1 MGRFTAAGLLT
12 LGLAI
17 AGCGGDTRPILIG
30 WGGGPLNDS
39 TVTPSLHTAE
49 LAIAEINAAG
59 GIHGRPLRLVILED
73 GGEPDSAV
81 RVATRLVDSGVVA
94 VIGHIYSSTTLAA
107 APVYNNPDNPVLQ
120 ISPSA
125 TSPLITQA
133 GDYTFRVCPSDLQY
147 GGALAHFVQQNLR
160 LSRGAVLYVNNE
172 YGRGVRR
179 TFEHEFSRLSGEI
192 TEVDPF
198 MEMNPDVGAY
208 LERLSQGQGPDF
220 LVLAAN
226 IDEGS
231 KVLQA
236 IRDRGF
242 KGPVLG
248 GDGLDGIED
257 AGPIGEGVYVATVYL
272 PSENTERNRKFLS
285 AYREKFPL
293 GNSVDYSAAA
303 TYDIVYL
310 LRDAMLRGGTGR
322 KELRDA
328 VAAVGQSEP
337 AFDGLTGSIAFDE
350 NGDVPQLH
358 IQVGVI
364 RNGTLRVAE
373 QR

>member
-17 AGCGGDTRPILIG
+17 AGCGDDTRPILIG

-39 TVTPSLHTAE
+39 TVAPSLHTAE

-107 APVYNNPDNPVLQ
+107 APVYNNPHNPVLQ

-133 GDYTFRVCPSDLQY
+133 GPYTFRVCPSDLQY
-147 GGALAHFVQQNLR
+147 GGALAHFVQQSLK
-160 LSRGAVLYVNNE
+160 LTRGAVLYVNND

-179 TFEHEFSRLSGEI
+179 TFEREFSLLSGEV

-198 MEMNPDVGAY
+198 LEANPEVGAY
-208 LERLSQGQGPDF
+208 LERVTQGQGAEF
-220 LVLAAN
+220 LILAAN
-226 IDEGS
+226 IDEGT

-236 IRDRGF
+236 IRDRGY

-257 AGPIGEGVYVATVYL
+257 AGTIGEGVYVATVYL
-272 PSENTERNRKFLS
+272 PSQNTERNRKFLS

-293 GNSVDYSAAA
+293 GNPVDYSAAA

-322 KELRDA
+322 KDLRDA

-350 NGDVPQLH
+350 NGDVPRLN

-364 RNGTLRVAE
+364 RNGTLRPAGE
-373 QR
+373 Q

>member
-39 TVTPSLHTAE
+39 TVAPSLHTAE

-107 APVYNNPDNPVLQ
+107 APVYNNPHNPVLQ

-133 GDYTFRVCPSDLQY
+133 GPYTFRVCPSDLQY
-147 GGALAHFVQQNLR
+147 GGALAHFVQHNLR
-160 LSRGAVLYVNNE
+160 LTRGAVLYVNND

-179 TFEHEFSRLSGEI
+179 TFEREFSLLSGEV

-198 MEMNPDVGAY
+198 
-208 LERLSQGQGPDF
+208 
-220 LVLAAN
+220 
-226 IDEGS
+226 
-231 KVLQA
+231 
-236 IRDRGF
+236 
-242 KGPVLG
+242 
-248 GDGLDGIED
+248 
-257 AGPIGEGVYVATVYL
+257 
-272 PSENTERNRKFLS
+272 
-285 AYREKFPL
+285 
-293 GNSVDYSAAA
+293 
-303 TYDIVYL
+303 
-310 LRDAMLRGGTGR
+310 LRGR
-322 KELRDA
+322 AR
-328 VAAVGQSEP
+328 S
-337 AFDGLTGSIAFDE
+337 S
-350 NGDVPQLH
+350 
-358 IQVGVI
+358 
-364 RNGTLRVAE
+364 
-373 QR
+373 

>member
-1 MGRFTAAGLLT
+1 MERIAAAGLLI

-17 AGCGGDTRPILIG
+17 AGCGGDQRPILIG

-39 TVTPSLHTAE
+39 TVSPSLHTAE

-59 GIHGRPLRLVILED
+59 GIHGRPLKLVILED
-73 GGEPDSAV
+73 GGEADSAV

-107 APVYNNPDNPVLQ
+107 APVYNNPGNPVLQ

-125 TSPLITQA
+125 TSPLISQA
-133 GDYTFRVCPSDLQY
+133 GAYTFRVCPSDLQY
-147 GGALAHFVQQNLR
+147 GGALAHFVQQNLK
-160 LSRGAVLYVNNE
+160 LSRGAILYVNND

-179 TFEHEFSRLSGEI
+179 TFEKEFTRLSGEL
-192 TEVDPF
+192 TEMDPF
-198 MEMNPDVGAY
+198 LESAPEVGAY
-208 LERLSQGQGPDF
+208 LERISQTQGVDF
-220 LVLAAN
+220 IVLAAN
-226 IDEGS
+226 IDEGGR
-231 KVLQA
+231 VLRA

-242 KGPVLG
+242 RGPVLG

-257 AGPIGEGVYVATVYL
+257 TGALGEGVYVATVYL
-272 PSENTERNRKFLS
+272 PSQNTDRNRKFLS

-293 GNSVDYSAAA
+293 GNPVDYSAAA

-337 AFDGLTGSIAFDE
+337 AFSGLTGSIAFDE
-350 NGDVPQLH
+350 NGDVPQLN
-358 IQVGVI
+358 IQVGVV
-364 RNGTLRVAE
+364 RNGSLRQAE
-373 QR
+373 ER

>member
-1 MGRFTAAGLLT
+1 MGRLTAAGLLT

-17 AGCGGDTRPILIG
+17 AGCGGDKRPILIG

-39 TVTPSLHTAE
+39 TVSPSLHTAE
-49 LAIAEINAAG
+49 LAISEINAAG
-59 GIHGRPLRLVILED
+59 GIHGRPLRLVILDD
-73 GGEPDSAV
+73 GGDADSAV
-81 RVATRLVDSGVVA
+81 RVASRLVDSGVVA

-107 APVYNNPDNPVLQ
+107 APVYNDPRNPVIQ

-125 TSPLITQA
+125 TSPLISQA

-147 GGALAHFVQQNLR
+147 GGALARFVQQNLR
-160 LSRGAVLYVNNE
+160 LARGAVLYVNND

-179 TFEHEFSRLSGEI
+179 TFEKEFARLGGEI

-198 MEMNPDVGAY
+198 SETDPQVGAY
-208 LERLSQGQGPDF
+208 LERISQTAGVDF
-220 LVLAAN
+220 IVLAAN

-231 KVLQA
+231 KVLRA
-236 IRDRGF
+236 IREKGF

-257 AGPIGEGVYVATVYL
+257 AGPDGEGVYVATVYL

-293 GNSVDYSAAA
+293 GNPVDYSAAA

-310 LRDAMLRGGTGR
+310 LRDAMLQGGTDR
-322 KELRDA
+322 RELRDA
-328 VAAVGQSEP
+328 LAAIGQTQP
-337 AFDGLTGSIAFDE
+337 AFSGLTGSIAFDS
-350 NGDVPQLH
+350 NGDVPQLN

-373 QR
+373 ER